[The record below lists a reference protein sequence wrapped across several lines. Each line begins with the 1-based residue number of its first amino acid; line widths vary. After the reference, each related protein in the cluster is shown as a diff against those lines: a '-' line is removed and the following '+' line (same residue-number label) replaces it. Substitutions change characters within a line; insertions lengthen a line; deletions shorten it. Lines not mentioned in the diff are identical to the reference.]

1 MPKLPAVRLR
11 AYRHASRLGWGWAL
25 LASLAIAACQHNA
38 TSRPQIQEFLP
49 ALQLPPVGSTSY
61 RVGDLQGRVVVVNF
75 FATWCFPCLG
85 QLALLQNMKKKYA
98 DRGFEVVA
106 IGMDLE
112 GWTVLDPFQREYQLS
127 FPILLPSQAV
137 REGKTAFGQ
146 ISTLPASFVFGRD
159 GQLLSVFGGLPTAEE
174 LDRLIANAVKA

>member
-1 MPKLPAVRLR
+1 MKTVEPLVDEFEGTLPFR
-11 AYRHASRLGWGWAL
+11 
-25 LASLAIAACQHNA
+25 
-38 TSRPQIQEFLP
+38 
-49 ALQLPPVGSTSY
+49 
-61 RVGDLQGRVVVVNF
+61 
-75 FATWCFPCLG
+75 
-85 QLALLQNMKKKYA
+85 
-98 DRGFEVVA
+98 
-106 IGMDLE
+106 
-112 GWTVLDPFQREYQLS
+112 LDPFQREYQLS